1 MKTKLHSFFIV
12 LALFA
17 GVNTVAA
24 QGTDFT
30 YQGRL
35 NNASG
40 PVNGIYDIT
49 YKLWNASSGGGQVGS
64 TFTVTGTP
72 VTNGLFT
79 ATIGFGTVFNG
90 SSYWLELAV
99 RTNGVGSYQTLLPR
113 QAVTPTPYAI
123 TAENVDGAVP
133 ASQLSGIIPS
143 SALSGTYGSGL
154 ALNNAGNTFDGNG
167 AGLTALNASQLTSG
181 TVPDARLSANV
192 ALLNRSPQTFTG
204 TNIFFRNDGQS
215 SLVVSAP
222 LTSVPIDTS
231 LFTGLG
237 FQFNPSSGEGAILS
251 SYDDGYAFLSFYTKQ
266 GFGYPIVEQMQI
278 DKFGG
283 VAIDQQNYNNG
294 VLNDGTTN
302 GVGIT
307 FGTTSG
313 EGIAS
318 KRTAGGNQYG
328 LDFYTAF
335 NRRMSLSNG
344 GNLIFPD
351 PTTSIQFA
359 ATAGAN
365 NPMMFMFDSGTGNA
379 DRMVIA
385 HSPSFPTWGLQ
396 YSDATDKFRF
406 LSSSNDVMT
415 VDLGSQR
422 VGIGTVSPSKAK
434 VEIEGVS
441 GSYAYGQRGILNAN
455 GALSGANTGT
465 DDNASLWA
473 SGNVWASAFL
483 AFSDERIKHIE
494 GRSDSVRDL
503 ATLLG
508 IEITDYTYID
518 TVAKGTGEQKKVI
531 AQQVEKVYPQ
541 AVIRNTDVVPDI
553 YQDAELRDGWVQIT
567 TNLKKGE
574 RVRLI
579 SGKKEGIYEVLEVA
593 PGKFRTDFSA
603 DGETVFVYGREV
615 KDFRSVDYIAIAM
628 LNVSATQEL
637 YRHVEKQ
644 AADLAERDDK
654 IALLENSNQE
664 MQRELN
670 AQKELASRMQAE
682 FANVQKVVAQLAKK
696 SNSSLAFNH

>member
-1 MKTKLHSFFIV
+1 MKTKLHSFVIV

-17 GVNTVAA
+17 GVYSVAA

-30 YQGRL
+30 YQGQL
-35 NNASG
+35 NNAGG
-40 PVNGIYDIT
+40 PANGIYDMT
-49 YKLWNASSGGGQVGS
+49 YKLWTASSGGAQVGI
-64 TFTVTGTP
+64 TFTVTGVP

-79 ATIGFGTVFNG
+79 ATIGFGNVFNG
-90 SSYWLELAV
+90 SDYWLELGV

-113 QAVTPTPYAI
+113 QELTPTPYAI
-123 TAENVDGAVP
+123 TAENIDGAVP
-133 ASQLSGIIPS
+133 ASQLSGTIPS
-143 SALSGTYGSGL
+143 SVLSGTYGGGL
-154 ALNNAGNTFDGNG
+154 ILNNAANSFDGNG
-167 AGLTALNASQLTSG
+167 AGLTTLNASQLTTG

-192 ALLNRSPQTFTG
+192 ALLNANQTFTG
-204 TNIFFRNDGQS
+204 SNIFNSGLGTGRFIIN
-215 SLVVSAP
+215 
-222 LTSVPIDTS
+222 SVDTDQVDTS
-231 LFTGLG
+231 LFTGLSLQYA
-237 FQFNPSSGEGAILS
+237 QFSGEGAIMS
-251 SYDDGYAFLSFYTKQ
+251 AYNDGFGYLSFYTKQ
-266 GFGYPIVEQMQI
+266 GSGYPIVKQMQI
-278 DKFGG
+278 DQYGG
-283 VAIDQQNYNNG
+283 VAIDLQNYNNG

-302 GVGIT
+302 GVGLT

-318 KRTAGGNQYG
+318 KRTAGVNQYG
-328 LDFYTAF
+328 LDFYTSF
-335 NRRMSLSNG
+335 IRRMSLSNG

-406 LSSSNDVMT
+406 LSASNDVMT

-422 VGIGTVSPSKAK
+422 VGVGTATPSKAK

-441 GSYAYGQRGILNAN
+441 GAYAYGQRGILNSA
-455 GALSGANTGT
+455 GALSGSNTGT
-465 DDNASLWA
+465 DNNASLWA

-494 GRSDSVRDL
+494 GRSDSARDL
-503 ATLLG
+503 AALLG

-518 TVAKGTGEQKKVI
+518 TVAKGTAKQKKVI

-541 AVIRNTDVVPDI
+541 AVVRNTDVVPDI
-553 YQDAELRDGWVQIT
+553 YQDAELKNGWVQLA

-574 RVRLI
+574 HVRLI
-579 SGKKEGIYEVLEVA
+579 SGKNEGIYEVLEVA

-637 YRHVEKQ
+637 YNRLEKQ
-644 AADLAERDDK
+644 AADLAKRDDR
-654 IALLENSNQE
+654 IALLEKSNQE

-682 FANVQKVVAQLAKK
+682 FANVQKVVAHLAKK
-696 SNSSLAFNH
+696 SDSSLAFNH